1 MHFKVSSPISRSKW
15 VTGYSL
21 TELLVTIFISTSM
34 LTMMT
39 KFTHTNL
46 TAREEGSL
54 KTEVQLGLRALI
66 EMITQELRQAGA
78 CLPLTGGA
86 IALGGVDNG
95 IQDSLTVRIGK
106 VDPNTLMCVQ
116 AAISQATAIGETSLS
131 VDKTSGFRKG
141 GLVYITP
148 EGATGGYYFVDDV
161 SGTTLTLS
169 SGITQDLPKGAGVY
183 AIEQRIYTIDTIT
196 FGHPVLTVAIDGGLS
211 QPLVDWVE
219 EFDVRYYLGPCDL
232 DEAGALSCNSTVS
245 LPANVGEWYSVHVVG
260 IKATVRSHKA
270 DRNGN
275 ILRETT
281 GETGQ
286 PGEYVTIKL
295 RNFL

>member
-1 MHFKVSSPISRSKW
+1 MHSKVSSPISRSKW
-15 VTGYSL
+15 ILGYSL
-21 TELLVTIFISTSM
+21 VELLVALFISTSM

-39 KFTHTNL
+39 KFTHTNI

-66 EMITQELRQAGA
+66 AMITQELRQAGA

-86 IALGGVDNG
+86 VALSGIDNG
-95 IQDSLTVRIGK
+95 VQDSLTVRIGK
-106 VDPNTLMCVQ
+106 VDPNTLICVQ
-116 AAISQATAIGETSLS
+116 AAVSNAAAIGETSLT
-131 VDKTSGFRKG
+131 VDKTGGFRKG
-141 GLVYITP
+141 SLVYITP
-148 EGATGGYYFVDDV
+148 EGATGSYYFIDDV
-161 SGTTLTLS
+161 SGITLTLA
-169 SGITQDLPKGAGVY
+169 SGLTQELPKGAGVY
-183 AIEQRIYTIDTIT
+183 AIEERIYTVDNAT
-196 FGHPVLTVAIDGGLS
+196 FGHPVLTVAIDGGSS

-219 EFDVRYYLGPCDL
+219 EFDVRYYLGPCTL
-232 DEAGALSCNSTVS
+232 DGSGTLSCASTVS
-245 LPANVGEWYSVHVVG
+245 LPADISGWYSVDAVG

-286 PGEYVTIKL
+286 PGEYVTVKL